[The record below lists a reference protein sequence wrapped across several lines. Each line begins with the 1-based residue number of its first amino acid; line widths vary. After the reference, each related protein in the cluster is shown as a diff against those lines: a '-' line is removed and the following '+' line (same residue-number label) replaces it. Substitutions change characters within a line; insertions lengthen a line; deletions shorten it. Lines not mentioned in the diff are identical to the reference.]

1 MINRYTLHFDI
12 DIMVSGF
19 GVSDSLIDEC
29 ANAVASVLKS
39 NARTDKNPII
49 IKNAYDDFFG
59 KSANILL

>member
-1 MINRYTLHFDI
+1 MINRYSLHFDI
-12 DIMVSGF
+12 DVMVSGF
-19 GVSDSLIDEC
+19 GVSDNLIDEC
-29 ANAVASVLKS
+29 ANAVASVLKR

>member
-1 MINRYTLHFDI
+1 MINRYSLHFDI
-12 DIMVSGF
+12 DVMVSGF

-29 ANAVASVLKS
+29 AKAVASVLKL

>member
-1 MINRYTLHFDI
+1 MINRYSLHFDI

-19 GVSDSLIDEC
+19 GVSDNLIDEC

-39 NARTDKNPII
+39 NAMTDKNPII